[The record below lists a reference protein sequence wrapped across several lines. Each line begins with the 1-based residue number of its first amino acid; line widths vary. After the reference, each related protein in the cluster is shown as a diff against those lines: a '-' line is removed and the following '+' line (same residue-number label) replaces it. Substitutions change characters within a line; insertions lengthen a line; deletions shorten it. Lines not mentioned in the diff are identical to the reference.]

1 MDQLTF
7 VDVVGL
13 LDTPQT
19 SSLSSVAM
27 CRYGLLLHK
36 SYLVWSACAA
46 VLALAYGTSMDELT
60 FVGVVGLLD
69 PPRDGIQD
77 AVLTLLSTGAHLKM
91 VTGDAEETALAIGK
105 PHTHWPYSVCITRLL
120 VHGERC
126 TLTQPARVVSHVM
139 VSNTLTLSVFH
150 LQVITGDAEETT
162 LAIGNPSS
170 VLPLLLSDLYASHP

>member
-1 MDQLTF
+1 MLALADGTSMDELTF

-13 LDTPQT
+13 LDPPQT
-19 SSLSSVAM
+19 SCLSSVAM

-36 SYLVWSACAA
+36 SYIVWSACAA

-105 PHTHWPYSVCITRLL
+105 PHTHT
-120 VHGERC
+120 H
-126 TLTQPARVVSHVM
+126 
-139 VSNTLTLSVFH
+139 
-150 LQVITGDAEETT
+150 T
-162 LAIGNPSS
+162 LAVFCEHNQ
-170 VLPLLLSDLYASHP
+170 ASCSRRKMHSYTACEGC